1 MLWNQLIA
9 HPQITPIEFFSRF
22 NANFN
27 DLAMK
32 MPWYSIKW
40 DDGSEEGSNSDSL
53 CPSQVFKGTG
63 NSWLQR
69 LESWQFDPA
78 KMLHIPNSILVL
90 MVRSFFM
97 ISFANQCIWKAPE
110 SNDIDTLYWFWSGY
124 RLRPDFSIKF
134 RIYLHE
140 LKRYSLIFKIFDG
153 MCNTLRW

>member
-53 CPSQVFKGTG
+53 CPSQVFKGTEK
-63 NSWLQR
+63 SWLQR
-69 LESWQFDPA
+69 LES
-78 KMLHIPNSILVL
+78 
-90 MVRSFFM
+90 
-97 ISFANQCIWKAPE
+97 
-110 SNDIDTLYWFWSGY
+110 
-124 RLRPDFSIKF
+124 
-134 RIYLHE
+134 
-140 LKRYSLIFKIFDG
+140 
-153 MCNTLRW
+153 